1 MLIFETKLK
10 FLQYFLSALGCFYV
24 IPISFITFYRYDL
37 GLNIIGIITLIVGI
51 LQFSYTLKTFHLY
64 DNCLIIRRPMFFFN
78 PDTKFDIS
86 NIDRV
91 AFRQVRSRIRGGNYL
106 VVFSNKIEIYF
117 MLIMIL

>member
-1 MLIFETKLK
+1 
-10 FLQYFLSALGCFYV
+10 
-24 IPISFITFYRYDL
+24 
-37 GLNIIGIITLIVGI
+37 
-51 LQFSYTLKTFHLY
+51 
-64 DNCLIIRRPMFFFN
+64 MFFFN

-117 MLIMIL
+117 MLIYSGKTLKDFITKLKEVGIRTAQEFRIE